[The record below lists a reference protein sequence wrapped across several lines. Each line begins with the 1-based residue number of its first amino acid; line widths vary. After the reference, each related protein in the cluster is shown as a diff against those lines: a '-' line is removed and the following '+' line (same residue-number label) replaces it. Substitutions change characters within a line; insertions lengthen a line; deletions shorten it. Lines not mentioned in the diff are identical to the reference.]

1 MRKLLE
7 ITIDPEGEVT
17 FMSEYKPLKGMNLY
31 QDVFVSLLFETDTAS
46 VRRWMEA
53 IRILGLADV
62 TASVKPGVAMSMF
75 ESTLRDLAPL
85 RDRLLKNFGGN
96 LNFQLVAS

>member
-7 ITIDPEGEVT
+7 IKIDPEGEVT
-17 FMSEYKPLKGMNLY
+17 FESDYRPLKGMNLY
-31 QDVFVSLLFETDTAS
+31 QDMFVSLLFETDTES
-46 VRRWMEA
+46 VHRWMQA

-75 ESTLRDLAPL
+75 ESTLRDLGPL
-85 RDRLLKNFGGN
+85 RDRLLKSFGKN
-96 LNFQLVAS
+96 LNFQFAAS